1 MRPVSVSI
9 LHPAAREGPG
19 SLEAWVADRRCRLA
33 RHHAAVFEAA
43 GATSV
48 AIVTDERGGRSFGAR
63 LRPLAA
69 AAGSGGL
76 VVLGSGSI
84 PLATRADVR
93 TFVVSAGGDAPRAL
107 ANNRYSADAVAIA
120 RVDRLPAIP
129 DSRAFDYCRTASTG

>member
-9 LHPAAREGPG
+9 LHPAAREGAGP
-19 SLEAWVADRRCRLA
+19 LESWVADRRCRLA

-93 TFVVSAGGDAPRAL
+93 AFVASAGGDAPRVRRASLDTIENLRRHRGADSFPAL
-107 ANNRYSADAVAIA
+107 STKNFVDIA
-120 RVDRLPAIP
+120 AP
-129 DSRAFDYCRTASTG
+129 T